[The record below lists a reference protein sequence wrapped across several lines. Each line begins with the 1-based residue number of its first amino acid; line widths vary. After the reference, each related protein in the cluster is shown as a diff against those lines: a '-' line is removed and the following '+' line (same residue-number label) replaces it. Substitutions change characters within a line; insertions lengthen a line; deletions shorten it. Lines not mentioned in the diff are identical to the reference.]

1 MGQAGESKMTNHQQ
15 KALNIDALKEF
26 RNRFEL
32 DIPDNKLEQLDF
44 YKPDENSKELNYLR
58 KKRKNLG
65 GFIPQRKFENIST
78 KQTIYIVENGN
89 LYENTFVL
97 NNQ

>member
-1 MGQAGESKMTNHQQ
+1 MEWQAGESKMTNHQQ

-65 GFIPQRKFENIST
+65 GFIPQRKFVIEL
-78 KQTIYIVENGN
+78 VN
-89 LYENTFVL
+89 LFVMYL
-97 NNQ
+97 IKGIPSLR